1 MQHLQHHPRVTAAF
15 FLIPILFNLVMW
27 QNYPVSAQCVIPDF
41 ILGLG
46 ITNALL
52 IFGLGFGLFTA
63 LFAGVCIFSFLGFGP
78 IIKNLNLNA
87 HIRRHSALYAISWV
101 VAFAGGSF
109 AGFLLIIC
117 LRYDEAHAN
126 LYYSGFQGFL
136 IAGLA
141 AGVAALLF
149 SVVVALLKDKFGN
162 RTEKLE
168 LS

>member
-1 MQHLQHHPRVTAAF
+1 MQHLRHHPRTAAAF

-27 QNYPVSAQCVIPDF
+27 QNYPMSAQCVLPNF

-52 IFGLGFGLFTA
+52 VFGLCFGLFTG

-78 IIKNLNLNA
+78 VLKNLKLNA
-87 HIRRHSALYAISWV
+87 HIRRHCALYAISWV
-101 VAFAGGSF
+101 VAFTGGSF

-117 LRYDEAHAN
+117 LSDDEAHAN

-141 AGVAALLF
+141 AGAATLVLSF
-149 SVVVALLKDKFGN
+149 VVALLKDKFAN